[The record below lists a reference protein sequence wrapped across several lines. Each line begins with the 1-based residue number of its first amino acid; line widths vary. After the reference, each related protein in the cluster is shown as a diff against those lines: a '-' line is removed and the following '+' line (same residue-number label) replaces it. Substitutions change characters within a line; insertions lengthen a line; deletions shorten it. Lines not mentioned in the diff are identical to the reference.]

1 MSDEDNWTRNALRDI
16 ALEGVKERRRARR
29 WGIFFKL
36 LLVGYIGS
44 MSVLA
49 FLPGGGLSTETITAP
64 HAGVVRLEG
73 PIMANSPASADK
85 ILEAI
90 ENALSA
96 SGAKGVILEINS
108 PGGSPVQSGQIYRGI
123 DALQEQ
129 YPNKA
134 IIAVGQDAIASGA
147 YYSAAAAE
155 EIFVDP
161 ASLVGSIGVIS
172 RGFGFTEALSRLGVE
187 RRVYSAGEDKA
198 GLDPF
203 MPEDPEAIENLQL
216 MLGEIQNQFISA
228 VRQGRGERLNEQQ
241 ANLFSGRTWTGQQAV
256 DLGLA
261 DGFGDTKAVARLRF
275 GTEEIVDYTAPRPL
289 LDRLVERVG
298 VSLRQGLFYSGFMA
312 N

>member
-1 MSDEDNWTRNALRDI
+1 MSDEENWTRNALRDI

-36 LLVGYIGS
+36 LLVGYIGG

-73 PIMANSPASADK
+73 PIMADSPASADK
-85 ILEAI
+85 ILEAV
-90 ENALSA
+90 ENALSTT
-96 SGAKGVILEINS
+96 GVTGVILEINS
-108 PGGSPVQSGQIYRGI
+108 PGGSPVQSGQIFRGI
-123 DALQEQ
+123 NALQEQ

-134 IIAVGQDAIASGA
+134 IVTAGQDIIASGA
-147 YYSAAAAE
+147 YYSAAATE

-187 RRVYSAGEDKA
+187 RRVYSAGADKA

-203 MPEDPEAIENLQL
+203 MPEDPKAVEDLEV
-216 MLGEIQNQFISA
+216 MLSEIQDQFISA
-228 VRQGRGERLNEQQ
+228 VRQGRGERLNEQETD
-241 ANLFSGRTWTGQQAV
+241 LFSGRTWTG
-256 DLGLA
+256 
-261 DGFGDTKAVARLRF
+261 
-275 GTEEIVDYTAPRPL
+275 
-289 LDRLVERVG
+289 
-298 VSLRQGLFYSGFMA
+298 
-312 N
+312 